1 MKISYYQI
9 NRRKISYLKHKMDE
23 NIRFIAVLDE
33 LKARGI
39 ISGYV
44 AVAEKIGTNKAAIS
58 DIKGCRKRLSLDL
71 LRSLKSSYPEI
82 NLNWVIMGEGA
93 MFISEAPSNS
103 SSDVMGERLLDIIQT
118 KDQTIRVQAEEIG
131 RLKERNAQLEKEK
144 MQLEMELSRGI
155 SPQEAA
161 RVFTHTP
168 EPQKV

>member
-1 MKISYYQI
+1 
-9 NRRKISYLKHKMDE
+9 
-23 NIRFIAVLDE
+23 
-33 LKARGI
+33 
-39 ISGYV
+39 
-44 AVAEKIGTNKAAIS
+44 
-58 DIKGCRKRLSLDL
+58 
-71 LRSLKSSYPEI
+71 
-82 NLNWVIMGEGA
+82 